1 MYYIS
6 SNFSVIEWI
15 ISIYI
20 IGVIVMAFLGIY
32 WLRSLPPKQSVKF
45 RNMLTVITVSALSWM
60 SIVLALLIWLT
71 EYVQCHLNKKNK
83 S

>member
-15 ISIYI
+15 VSIYI
-20 IGVIVMAFLGIY
+20 IGAIIMAFLSIY
-32 WLRSLPPKQSVKF
+32 WLRSLPSNQSVKF
-45 RNMLTVITVSALSWM
+45 RNVMVVVIASVLSWM
-60 SIVLALLIWLT
+60 SVVLALLIWFA
-71 EYVQCHLNKKNK
+71 EYVQYYLNKKNK